1 MKRSILRHKY
11 ALWLV
16 AALTLASCSQ
26 DELADDNRLPEGKY
40 PVVIQAT
47 GMQAVATPA
56 FTRATV
62 DGNWQ
67 GVITPVAVQVDK
79 MAARKYNEVTASDAD
94 GYKTATL
101 SSDTDP
107 FYWTSSDP
115 INVTAWWPYSDTY
128 PEQPIVKADQGDA
141 DNFHASDLIRGELTG
156 LTFADRNRPMT
167 FFHQTAKV
175 SVQLIAEDGVTFD
188 SNTSV
193 QLLNVSYVKD
203 DDEND
208 VTTINTYQP
217 DAAAYT
223 YLALL
228 APQTISG
235 GSRFIQVSV
244 GNDNFYYTPTD
255 DKQLEAGTAYIYTIT
270 VKADGSGIEVT
281 KVKEGEWTDG
291 GDEIVTGKTVLVKY
305 TADDVKKGDYI
316 YTDGTTSDGGLR
328 MIYTDGSIVSLSGAD
343 KPQPVTDK
351 TVAGIVFWTP
361 SETTTEGRISPASL
375 TDDKIMAA
383 EHPDCTHGLA
393 VSLKEVSSSTTW
405 QFPFENVAN
414 FQSSDDFTHANK
426 SNFVSIA
433 SNLDIASARDYF
445 NFILGYQNTQ
455 VLLAYNTHCRNNGK
469 TDYIVPPVA
478 ALAEFGQ
485 NTNPAP
491 TGSTGWFFPSVK
503 ELHILCYKDVDY
515 VYTSRGTQTR
525 NIVSASLSAA
535 GGDNL
540 ESTRYWS
547 STERSG
553 MEAYAFYVD
562 FSNGGGLTSYT
573 KISNYRV
580 RAVCAF

>member
-26 DELADDNRLPEGKY
+26 DEFADDNRLPEGKY

-47 GMQAVATPA
+47 GLQAVATPA
-56 FTRATV
+56 SRATV
-62 DGNWQ
+62 DGDWLN
-67 GVITPVAVQVDK
+67 VKTTVAVKVDGIGVREYS
-79 MAARKYNEVTASDAD
+79 ATSSDTD

-101 SSDTDP
+101 KSSNP
-107 FYWTSSDP
+107 FYWQSTESITVS
-115 INVTAWWPYSDTY
+115 AWWPYDATN
-128 PEQPIVKADQGDA
+128 PNVMPDVVVAADQSTLAGFTGSDFISA
-141 DNFHASDLIRGELTG
+141 EAQPVQFDNPT
-156 LTFADRNRPMT
+156 LTFSHR
-167 FFHQTAKV
+167 TAKV

-188 SNTSV
+188 EKTSV

-217 DAAAYT
+217 DDAAYT

-244 GNDNFYYTPTD
+244 GGDNFYYTPTD
-255 DKQLEAGTAYIYTIT
+255 DKPLAAGTAYTYTIT
-270 VKADGSGIEVT
+270 VKADGSGIEV
-281 KVKEGEWTDG
+281 KEVKDEQWADG
-291 GDEIVTGKTVLVKY
+291 GEATVASKNVFVRY
-305 TADDVKKGDYI
+305 TAADVKKGDYI

-328 MIYTDGSIVSLSGAD
+328 MIYTDGSMVSLSGAD
-343 KPQPVTDK
+343 KPQPVAGK

-383 EHPDCTHGLA
+383 EHPDCTRGLA

-414 FQSSDDFTHANK
+414 FQSSDDFTHDKK
-426 SNFVSIA
+426 SDFVPIA
-433 SNLDIASARDYF
+433 SNLDIATARDYF

-469 TDYIVPPVA
+469 TDYIVPSVA

-515 VYTSRGTQTR
+515 VYTSRGTQTW

-553 MEAYAFYVD
+553 MEAFAFYVD
-562 FSNGGGLTSYT
+562 FSDGGGLTSYT
-573 KISNYRV
+573 KITNYRV

>member
-26 DELADDNRLPEGKY
+26 DELVDDNRLPEGKY

-47 GMQAVATPA
+47 GLQAVATPVS
-56 FTRATV
+56 RATV

-107 FYWTSSDP
+107 FYWTSSGP
-115 INVTAWWPYSDTY
+115 INVTAWWPYSDIY
-128 PEQPIVKADQGDA
+128 PEQPTVKADQDDA

-167 FFHQTAKV
+167 FFHQMAKV

-188 SNTSV
+188 ENTSV
-193 QLLNVSYVKD
+193 QLVNINYVKD
-203 DDEND
+203 DDENN
-208 VTTINTYQP
+208 VTTIKTYQP
-217 DAAAYT
+217 DDAAYT

-235 GSRFIQVSV
+235 GSQFIQVSV

-255 DKQLEAGTAYIYTIT
+255 DKQLEAGTAYTYTIT
-270 VKADGSGIEVT
+270 VKADGSGIEV
-281 KVKEGEWTDG
+281 KEVKEGTWADSGNSET
-291 GDEIVTGKTVLVKY
+291 VTGKTVRAKY

-328 MIYTDGSIVSLSGAD
+328 TIYTDGSMKSLSGAD
-343 KPQPVTDK
+343 KPQPVAGK

-361 SETTTEGRISPASL
+361 SETSTSGRTTPASL
-375 TDDKIMAA
+375 TDDKIMTADY
-383 EHPDCTHGLA
+383 PNCTHGLA
-393 VSLKEVSSSTTW
+393 VSLKDVSTGMAWQSSS
-405 QFPFENVAN
+405 ESVADLQQTYYLVLQN
-414 FQSSDDFTHANK
+414 RDY
-426 SNFVSIA
+426 FVSIA
-433 SNLDIASARDYF
+433 SGMGNTDNI
-445 NFILGYQNTQ
+445 NKILGYQNTQ
-455 VLLAYNTHCRNNGK
+455 VLLAYNTYCGGNQKLN
-469 TDYIVPPVA
+469 YVVQPVA
-478 ALAEFGQ
+478 ALTAFGE

-491 TGSTGWFFPSVK
+491 TGSTDWFFPSLK
-503 ELHILCYKDVDY
+503 ELHILFFKDADN
-515 VYTSRGTQTR
+515 VYWSSGIQTR
-525 NIVSASLSAA
+525 DIVNASLSAA

-540 ESTRYWS
+540 DDWDGYWS
-547 STERSG
+547 SSEYANDSKN
-553 MEAYAFYVD
+553 AFYVD
-562 FSNGGGLTSYT
+562 SYNGTVSNMSKNSSY
-573 KISNYRV
+573 KMRV